1 MRVLILVV
9 SALALSLGI
18 IAAPVFGQSCPA
30 GQRWNDC
37 SGPQF
42 GPGGC
47 IPGCVGTALP
57 TDGPF
62 GPSELCIQDS
72 CSPVT
77 YTWFGN
83 LVVAE
88 STLPNGYEVMGWS
101 GPCLETARA
110 QCPDILNQ
118 AFSDLRMNA
127 LRANRAQRYE

>member
-1 MRVLILVV
+1 MRLFILVV
-9 SALALSLGI
+9 SAVALSWGI

-30 GQRWNDC
+30 GQVWNNC
-37 SGPQF
+37 SGTSA
-42 GPGGC
+42 GPGPC
-47 IPGCVGTALP
+47 IPGCVGSSFP

-62 GPSELCIQDS
+62 GPSELCLQDS
-72 CSPVT
+72 CSPVS

-101 GPCLETARA
+101 GPCLESTMA

-118 AFSDLRMNA
+118 AFSDLRTTA
-127 LRANRAQRYE
+127 LRAYRAQQYE